1 MKTGKYK
8 NFIGILNLELISSFP
23 VINNVNS
30 INIIM
35 LEDLQKDGYG
45 LGRIES
51 GQRKHAEGKTA
62 KFHFF
67 QTTYD

>member
-35 LEDLQKDGYG
+35 LEDLQKDGW
-45 LGRIES
+45 IWAWEN
-51 GQRKHAEGKTA
+51 
-62 KFHFF
+62 
-67 QTTYD
+67 